1 MVRDFFAVPM
11 DGTEKIRVGIVG
23 EILLKYHPAANLGIV
38 QEIIDEGAEPVL
50 GDLAAF
56 FLYCLYDHIQSGQ
69 GFGGPRLKAMGA
81 WLMIRWFEHLRGIDA
96 QSP

>member
-11 DGTEKIRVGIVG
+11 DGTEKIRVASSAKFC
-23 EILLKYHPAANLGIV
+23 LSTSAANLGIV

-56 FLYCLYDHIQSGQ
+56 FLYCLYDHINQAKV
-69 GFGGPRLKAMGA
+69 FGGPRLKAMGA
-81 WLMIRWFEHLRGIDA
+81 G
-96 QSP
+96 